1 MKTSLPRT
9 LLFKHHLL
17 KMWFFVCFQILK
29 ERCRVATQCHR
40 EIEENKKQKIGQ
52 EHDLALYLRHL
63 YMGSPRMTRNVFMF
77 RTNKHHFVM
86 ISFKGLLMR
95 SWNDKVVLER
105 ANVAL

>member
-1 MKTSLPRT
+1 M
-9 LLFKHHLL
+9 
-17 KMWFFVCFQILK
+17 
-29 ERCRVATQCHR
+29 ATQCHR
-40 EIEENKKQKIGQ
+40 EIEEQGTKIGQ

-63 YMGSPRMTRNVFMF
+63 YLGSPRMTRNVFIF

-95 SWNDKVVLER
+95 SRNDKVALER

>member
-1 MKTSLPRT
+1 
-9 LLFKHHLL
+9 
-17 KMWFFVCFQILK
+17 
-29 ERCRVATQCHR
+29 
-40 EIEENKKQKIGQ
+40 
-52 EHDLALYLRHL
+52 
-63 YMGSPRMTRNVFMF
+63 MGSPRMTRNVFMF

>member
-1 MKTSLPRT
+1 MKTSLLRA
-9 LLFKHHLL
+9 LLFNHHLL
-17 KMWFFVCFQILK
+17 KLWFFVFFEILK

-40 EIEENKKQKIGQ
+40 EREENKKQKIGQ

-63 YMGSPRMTRNVFMF
+63 YLGSPRMTRNVFMF

-95 SWNDKVVLER
+95 SRNDKVALER
-105 ANVAL
+105 ANVAF